1 MRMEGVR
8 MLVLTAS
15 IAANI
20 LHLIRIGMAN
30 ENSESAFSQAPR
42 LSRGQACE
50 GRVLGVYTGDP
61 PHGGVPFSKRW
72 FNFIQDDFGHRD
84 TRLSPKSSLTQNIAR
99 LRQGAH
105 QAHPA

>member
-15 IAANI
+15 IAANK
-20 LHLIRIGMAN
+20 LHLIRIGTAN
-30 ENSESAFSQAPR
+30 ENSESAFSQAR
-42 LSRGQACE
+42 EIVERSGMRGT
-50 GRVLGVYTGDP
+50 VLGVYTGDP